1 MTSKPAP
8 DGGWVRDGE
17 VTPDGGRVRDSEV
30 TLATFGYL
38 GAIFLGPVIP
48 LIVYALQARRSPFL
62 RYHAATAVNLSISGA
77 LYALCCLILG
87 GVLLLD
93 SIAVA
98 LAVVVPVG
106 FALWVSVLRY
116 LIRGVSAA
124 TRGERNAVP
133 SWICARILR

>member
-1 MTSKPAP
+1 MTSKPAT
-8 DGGWVRDGE
+8 E
-17 VTPDGGRVRDSEV
+17 GGRVRDGEV

-48 LIVYALQARRSPFL
+48 LVVYALRARRSPFL
-62 RYHAATAVNLSISGA
+62 RYHAATAVNLSLTGT

-93 SIAVA
+93 SIAAA
-98 LAVVVPVG
+98 LIVVVPVG
-106 FALWVSVLRY
+106 FALWVTVLRY

-124 TRGERNAVP
+124 TRGERYQVP
-133 SWICARILR
+133 SWICSLILH